1 MTTTSPPPRA
11 NPRRWRDQL
20 VAVVWL
26 VLVWNLLWGDF
37 SIGNVIGGLVVAAV
51 VLVFF
56 PLPRVTFGGRIRP
69 LALLRFVLQFLAD
82 LITASIQVAGMAL
95 RPGYRPNSGIIAVQ
109 LRVHSDL
116 NLTLTA
122 EALSLVPGS
131 LIVEADRSTGTLYV
145 HVLDIEGPDGVE
157 RMRREILELE
167 ARIIRATGSAAEL
180 RLLESEPAR
189 GSVSTT
195 KTDPARKTD
204 IAGSAT
210 ATGKA
215 GTTGK
220 AGRAG
225 SSGKAGRAGSNGKTG
240 SAGPTG
246 PTGKAA
252 NSDDEGASR

>member
-11 NPRRWRDQL
+11 TPRRWRDQM

-26 VLVWNLLWGDF
+26 VVVWNLLWGDF
-37 SIGNVIGGLVVAAV
+37 TVGNVIGGLVVAVV

-69 LALLRFVLQFLAD
+69 FALLRFVLRFLAD
-82 LITASIQVAGMAL
+82 LITASIEVAGVAL
-95 RPGYRPNSGIIAVQ
+95 RPGYQPSSAIIAVR

-145 HVLDIEGPDGVE
+145 HVLDLAGPEAVE
-157 RMRREILELE
+157 RMRQEILELE
-167 ARIIRATGSAAEL
+167 ARIIRATGSDAEL
-180 RLLESEPAR
+180 RLLESGATGP
-189 GSVSTT
+189 GDS
-195 KTDPARKTD
+195 ARKTD
-204 IAGSAT
+204 MAGEAT

-215 GTTGK
+215 GPAESTRKTGESTGKTGESTGETGK
-220 AGRAG
+220 ADQA
-225 SSGKAGRAGSNGKTG
+225 
-240 SAGPTG
+240 
-246 PTGKAA
+246 GKAA